1 MVRSGFLL
9 LIVAVLA
16 GCAPLALKPLPA
28 GSLHEAFAVEGR
40 FAVRYPTETGQDGGN
55 GRIEW
60 RHQRED
66 DDLAIR
72 DPIGG
77 MIARV
82 RRTGTV
88 YALEVPDRPIEQ
100 SLDPDELTERVLGWR
115 LPLQGMVWWLRGVP
129 DPTLPLD
136 APVRLA
142 DDARVSSLRQRGW
155 TVVVRARHTDTGL
168 PERLELSRGTLQ
180 IRLFLPSWSEP

>member
-1 MVRSGFLL
+1 MVRYGILL
-9 LIVAVLA
+9 LIVGLMA

-40 FAVRYPTETGQDGGN
+40 FAVRYPTETGQEGGN
-55 GRIEW
+55 GRLEW
-60 RHQRED
+60 RHRGDE

-77 MIARV
+77 MIARI

-88 YALEVPDRPIEQ
+88 YALEVPDRPTEQ

-115 LPLQGMVWWLRGVP
+115 LPLRGMVWWLRGVP
-129 DPTLPLD
+129 DPVMPAD
-136 APVRLA
+136 APGRLG
-142 DDARVSSLRQRGW
+142 DDGRPVALRQAGW
-155 TVVVRARHTDTGL
+155 AIVVRSRHADTGL
-168 PERLELSRGTLQ
+168 PERLELSRGALQ
-180 IRLFLPSWSEP
+180 IRLFLPTWSEP